1 MAKKVLV
8 ILLLAMAW
16 LGAMGDGSGRLKNY
30 DIWKDL
36 PSKTLREMGQRYS
49 P

>member
-1 MAKKVLV
+1 MAR
-8 ILLLAMAW
+8 
-16 LGAMGDGSGRLKNY
+16 GDGRRIGGLKNY